1 MLKRTPLVDLNYKV
15 TDIFPISIH
24 QFKINDFDDVKDK
37 LIDYAY
43 NFKKQNLVGV
53 NHSNIGGWQS
63 PAIPQDSNL
72 HKDDLL
78 KNFLVDCL
86 SDLPFIDRSYTFNFD
101 AWININENGN
111 FNMPH
116 THPKCHLSGVL
127 WVKIPEN
134 SGNIIFISPYEHVAH
149 VEIDELYSDEF
160 KKSHNSFS
168 NYFLNPTEGYMILF
182 PSHLVHYVDVNKS
195 NEDRISVAFNIL
207 FEDEDK

>member
-1 MLKRTPLVDLNYKV
+1 
-15 TDIFPISIH
+15 
-24 QFKINDFDDVKDK
+24 
-37 LIDYAY
+37 
-43 NFKKQNLVGV
+43 
-53 NHSNIGGWQS
+53 
-63 PAIPQDSNL
+63 
-72 HKDDLL
+72 
-78 KNFLVDCL
+78 
-86 SDLPFIDRSYTFNFD
+86 
-101 AWININENGN
+101 
-111 FNMPH
+111 MPH

-127 WVKIPEN
+127 WLKIPEN